1 MHLRIALIALL
12 AHVAG
17 KDWAALCCCR
27 ASHTQLPPQCEPTLV
42 PSDRVHVCQLLRLT
56 ILTFS
61 FQPRRGE
68 TDCLRLVML
77 RLIRLAAAAPPLAMT
92 AFIQDVTTVDWFPP
106 VVSRVRP
113 ESISAPPDPVGLGVV
128 ACPSFPRFEH
138 SLTLVV
144 RIHVRA

>member
-1 MHLRIALIALL
+1 M
-12 AHVAG
+12 
-17 KDWAALCCCR
+17 
-27 ASHTQLPPQCEPTLV
+27 
-42 PSDRVHVCQLLRLT
+42 
-56 ILTFS
+56 LTFS

-68 TDCLRLVML
+68 TDCLRLVVL
-77 RLIRLAAAAPPLAMT
+77 RLLRLDAAAPLAMT
-92 AFIQDVTTVDWFPP
+92 AFKQDVTTVDLFPP